1 MSAIALHKL
10 RIQTRLLLAFTV
22 AGIASLFMPQQI
34 SWLTRL
40 LFSWDV
46 AMFCLLSLTWW
57 AMVKATP
64 ASMRKAAQRE
74 DPGRILIL
82 SAITIAAVF
91 SLLAIV
97 FMLRSNKNAPPEILT
112 LHFLLSFSTIIGSWL
127 LVHTIFALHYAH
139 GYYNDDTKT
148 LQEAQAEE
156 LDFPGDIDPDYWD
169 FMYFSFVVGMTSQV
183 SDVEVASRSLRRLA
197 LLHGVL
203 SFFFNTTILAM
214 GINLFAGLIQG
225 AN

>member
-1 MSAIALHKL
+1 MATPALHKFNI
-10 RIQTRLLLAFTV
+10 RVRLLLAFTI
-22 AGIASLFMPQQI
+22 AGVASLLVPPQI
-34 SWLTRL
+34 SLLTRL

-46 AMFCLLSLTWW
+46 AMVCLLGLTWW
-57 AMVKATP
+57 AMAKATP

-82 SAITIAAVF
+82 TAITIAALF

-97 FMLRSNKNAPPEILT
+97 FMLRSNKGVSPEILT
-112 LHFLLSFSTIIGSWL
+112 LHLLLAFSTILLAWL

-139 GYYNDDTKT
+139 GYYDDDTKS
-148 LQEAQAEE
+148 LQQCQAEE

-183 SDVEVASRSLRRLA
+183 SDVEIASRSLRRLA
-197 LLHGVL
+197 LFHGIL

-225 AN
+225 SN